1 MFKRI
6 RDIRIAK
13 GMSQVELA
21 EKSGVS
27 RFTIIAL
34 ESGSLTNTHFSTL
47 HKIAKA
53 LEVTIDDLFFDVDV

>member
-1 MFKRI
+1 MFEKIKDVRT
-6 RDIRIAK
+6 AK

-34 ESGSLTNTHFSTL
+34 ENGSLTDTHFSTL
-47 HKIAKA
+47 LKLANA
-53 LEVTIDDLFFDVDV
+53 LEVTIDNLFFGDRV

>member
-6 RDIRIAK
+6 RDIRISK

>member
-6 RDIRIAK
+6 RDVRIAK
-13 GMSQVELA
+13 GMSQVELS

-34 ESGSLTNTHFSTL
+34 ESGSLTNTHFATL

-53 LEVTIDDLFFDVDV
+53 LEVTIDDLFFDGSV

>member
-1 MFKRI
+1 MFKKI

-47 HKIAKA
+47 FKIAKA
-53 LEVTIDDLFFDVDV
+53 LDVALDDLFFDQSV

>member
-13 GMSQVELA
+13 DMSQVELA
-21 EKSGVS
+21 KKSGVS

-34 ESGSLTNTHFSTL
+34 ENGSLTNTHFSTIY
-47 HKIAKA
+47 KIAKA
-53 LEVTIDDLFFDVDV
+53 LNVTIDALFFDDSV